1 MPDKVFLTTLAADAL
16 FLATGGIQLGFC
28 LVVQSHLNDVPKTGH
43 EATRSFLYHEFPFTA
58 GIVNGSFIL
67 VTFLLTIPGLLMS
80 VRTWLKA
87 SGYMITVCG
96 IFTLCIG
103 VFLWILTLRVK
114 EDLFPVFSSADESIQ
129 SLIQTSVGLFSF
141 EQ

>member
-28 LVVQSHLNDVPKTGH
+28 LVVQSHLNDTPKTGH

-58 GIVNGSFIL
+58 GIVNGVFIL
-67 VTFLLTIPGLLMS
+67 VTFMLTIPGLLMS
-80 VRTWLKA
+80 VRTWLKM

-114 EDLFPVFSSADESIQ
+114 ENLFPVYSNADESIQ
-129 SLIQTSVGLFSF
+129 SLIQTSV
-141 EQ
+141 